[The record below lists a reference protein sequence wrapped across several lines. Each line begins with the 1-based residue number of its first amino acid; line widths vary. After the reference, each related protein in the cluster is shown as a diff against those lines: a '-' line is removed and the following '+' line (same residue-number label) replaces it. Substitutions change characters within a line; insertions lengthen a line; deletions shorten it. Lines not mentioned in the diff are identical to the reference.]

1 MLLSGRSL
9 RGVTGGRGL
18 SSRSLRGVT
27 AGGGQHDWQFFSVH
41 TKAEYGLS
49 KSFFEFFLK
58 ELILGSR
65 FKFVGREFHR
75 FGPIYLR
82 DR

>member
-1 MLLSGRSL
+1 MLLSAYSL
-9 RGVTGGRGL
+9 RGVTGE
-18 SSRSLRGVT
+18 
-27 AGGGQHDWQFFSVH
+27 GGQHYWQFFNVH
-41 TKAEYGLS
+41 TKAEYGPN

-58 ELILGSR
+58 ELILGSC
-65 FKFVGREFHR
+65 FKVVGREFHR